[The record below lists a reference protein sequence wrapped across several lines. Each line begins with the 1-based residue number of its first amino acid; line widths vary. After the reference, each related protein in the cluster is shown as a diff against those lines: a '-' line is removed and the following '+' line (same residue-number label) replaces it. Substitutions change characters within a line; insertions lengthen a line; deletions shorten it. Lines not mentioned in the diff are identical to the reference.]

1 MTSLSILSVQRN
13 MEYIV
18 QSDFWSVD
26 CAGAKCLLKLAYKP
40 PPSARAD
47 EMANSSNCLGKQT
60 SVTKNIK
67 SL

>member
-1 MTSLSILSVQRN
+1 

-18 QSDFWSVD
+18 QSGFWSVD
-26 CAGAKCLLKLAYKP
+26 CAGANCLLKLAYKP

-67 SL
+67 SF